1 MLGTKEKKM
10 ETTNSNRLGSDI
22 SWIEVEDMEA
32 EAFTVKTN
40 TACRLDQQS
49 SQHSPQ
55 ISSIVSAIDRTSVL
69 MSDTDAMD
77 SLQYKHT
84 SSDDSKL
91 RRRIIDTTAG
101 TSDNGGGGS
110 DHNNPFID
118 AVCEEI
124 LNWFPNMPLR
134 SKDQLYF
141 NMIQSI
147 LTLKEVVRTPIP
159 TFYQDSLKEDTES
172 HGFFDFLSK
181 AVSAVGPRVSSS
193 ERIVNEAIYWIHSDH
208 IYWSILYKNFN
219 NDATLTAIPSGPKSC
234 FLAIPKLVMDD
245 IIEFVW
251 NTLVKTGRVQNPI
264 ASYR

>member
-1 MLGTKEKKM
+1 M
-10 ETTNSNRLGSDI
+10 EAANISRLGSDI
-22 SWIEVEDMEA
+22 SWIELEDMEA
-32 EAFTVKTN
+32 EAFTAKTN
-40 TACRLDQQS
+40 AARRLD
-49 SQHSPQ
+49 QHSPQ
-55 ISSIVSAIDRTSVL
+55 HSPHISSAVSAIDRTSVP

-77 SLQYKHT
+77 SLQYQHT

-91 RRRIIDTTAG
+91 RRRAIDTTTAG
-101 TSDNGGGGS
+101 TSENSAGS

-124 LNWFPNMPLR
+124 LHWFPNMPLR

-147 LTLKEVVRTPIP
+147 LTLKEVITTPIP
-159 TFYQDSLKEDTES
+159 SLYEDSLKATES

-181 AVSAVGPRVSSS
+181 AVSAVGPRVSAS

-208 IYWSILYKNFN
+208 IYWSILHKNFN